1 MNPHERK
8 AHKILSLARL
18 PIPPL
23 AHMLIVNVAN
33 LPRKLHY
40 SIIKYPDKSKN
51 GKILSMNPTDPF
63 KPITNRPTSTPPP
76 RPDAVDA
83 SRNSV
88 ADVARSQIE
97 QIFGPDGRPNT
108 TLSHSNQPMI
118 DRPARPVVAP
128 AEPSRPA
135 PTPVQPQAQTVKP
148 EKPAEQPEPVQ
159 SVAEPRSSTNEAH
172 RKYHSAWQD
181 YYKTYYERYYVSE
194 LAQQKQQFAAGQ
206 ASIKDD
212 SPDGSFTQKEAID
225 ELKGDLR
232 HKISTHAKKVR
243 KSRHFMP
250 AVAAV
255 VVLLLAAFVQYN
267 GLLFAQVSA
276 FISPGSSTSQDI
288 IVGTGA
294 DQEVSSDPR
303 IIIPKISVNAPVIYG
318 LDDLSENSAQ
328 EALQSGVIHYPIAG
342 ANALPGQNGN
352 TVILGHSSADFFEPG
367 DYKFIF
373 VQLNRLTTGDLFYLD
388 YEGTRYTYRVNKT
401 EIISPTDIGKLA
413 IGDDKPYA
421 TLITCDPPGTAKN
434 RLVVYGEQISPDPS
448 KTTESQSSNSSA
460 TADTTI
466 VGNPPTLFEQI
477 FGN

>member
-1 MNPHERK
+1 
-8 AHKILSLARL
+8 
-18 PIPPL
+18 
-23 AHMLIVNVAN
+23 
-33 LPRKLHY
+33 
-40 SIIKYPDKSKN
+40 
-51 GKILSMNPTDPF
+51 MNPTDPF
-63 KPITNRPTSTPPP
+63 KPINNRPTSTPPP
-76 RPDAVDA
+76 RQAIDS
-83 SRNSV
+83 SRNTV
-88 ADVARSQIE
+88 ADMARNQID
-97 QIFGPDGRPNT
+97 QIFGPDGQPNT

-118 DRPARPVVAP
+118 NRSSAP
-128 AEPSRPA
+128 TVTPA
-135 PTPVQPQAQTVKP
+135 PSESIKAEALST
-148 EKPAEQPEPVQ
+148 EQPNSINTPN
-159 SVAEPRSSTNEAH
+159 TGEAH

-181 YYKTYYERYYVSE
+181 YYKTYYERYYISE
-194 LAQQKQQFAAGQ
+194 LAQQKQQFASGQ

-212 SPDGSFTQKEAID
+212 SPDGAFTQKEAID
-225 ELKGDLR
+225 ELKGNLR

-243 KSRHFMP
+243 KSRHFVP
-250 AVAAV
+250 ALAAV

-294 DQEVSSDPR
+294 NQEVSSDPR
-303 IIIPKISVNAPVIYG
+303 IVIPKISVNAPVIYG

-328 EALQSGVIHYPIAG
+328 EALQSGVIHYPITG

-367 DYKFIF
+367 SYKFIF
-373 VQLNRLTTGDLFYLD
+373 VQLSRLTTGDLFYLD

-448 KTTESQSSNSSA
+448 KTTENQNSNESA
-460 TADTTI
+460 TAESSI

-477 FGN
+477 FGGN